1 MRSELLAGDDHSS
14 LHRLDLLQRSET
26 KLFEI
31 FCIVS
36 LYARPPGARDV
47 RYASDLVSAIAVEE
61 VYVGIDEAGV
71 GKPEKAAMHTGC
83 E

>member
-1 MRSELLAGDDHSS
+1 MLLPGFLAGDDHSS
-14 LHRLDLLQRSET
+14 PHRLGLFTGPE
-26 KLFEI
+26 LFEI

-36 LYARPPGARDV
+36 LYARPPGARDL

>member
-1 MRSELLAGDDHSS
+1 MLLAGFLAGDDHSS
-14 LHRLDLLQRSET
+14 LHRLGLFRGPELSEV
-26 KLFEI
+26 

-36 LYARPPGARDV
+36 LCARPPGARDL
-47 RYASDLVSAIAVEE
+47 RYASEFVLAIAVEE

>member
-1 MRSELLAGDDHSS
+1 MIVARQETWKEHPSAHLS
-14 LHRLDLLQRSET
+14 L
-26 KLFEI
+26 
-31 FCIVS
+31 
-36 LYARPPGARDV
+36 GARDL